1 MRGPI
6 LLVVALSYGMT
17 FDQGRPVDLVDLTV
31 PSERLPDGCVLVSPA
46 PVGLD
51 GGRVRLSSL
60 AGLGL
65 PANPWI
71 GSERSILATIRER
84 MDGHPLVPDA
94 PLTKSEYAR
103 FRMRLADDAEE
114 GYAAVYGQDEVAVYA
129 AKMVSPPKDE
139 SLSPTSRRNPRAL
152 RFTWDRIVAVVEGSR
167 TPCFARLKSISDLS
181 EADPARTNC

>member
-17 FDQGRPVDLVDLTV
+17 FDQGRLVDLQDLTV
-31 PSERLPDGCVLVSPA
+31 PSEQLPDGRVLASPG

-51 GGRVRLSSL
+51 GRRVRLSSL

-71 GSERSILATIRER
+71 GSDRSILATIRER

-114 GYAAVYGQDEVAVYA
+114 GYAAVYGQDEIVVNA
-129 AKMVSPPKDE
+129 ARLMSPPKDE
-139 SLSPTSRRNPRAL
+139 SFSPTTRRNSRAL
-152 RFTWDRIVAVVEGSR
+152 HFTWDRIVAVVEGRR
-167 TPCFARLKSISDLS
+167 TPCFDAVDKHLRSLGS
-181 EADPARTNC
+181 